1 MSTLGVSILTFH
13 PLAVVA
19 PFAFLLV
26 ICMGFMVFSWKSLLF
41 MWVFL
46 FFYVFD
52 VICMGFLMV
61 FADRPL
67 LVAICV
73 GFFVLLCF

>member
-1 MSTLGVSILTFH
+1 MEI
-13 PLAVVA
+13 VA
-19 PFAFLLV
+19 IYV
-26 ICMGFMVFSWKSLLF
+26 G
-41 MWVFL
+41 FL
-46 FFYVFD
+46 FFCVFY

-73 GFFVLLCF
+73 GFLVLLCF